1 MTTLQKELAS
11 HPKPLRV
18 WPGVFI
24 AVIALLLRYVVP
36 KFMPD
41 ALFIGVMGQFVGAIL
56 IILWWLFFSRAP
68 WRERIAMLLLMIGVI
83 FITPRIVHES
93 IVKDAMGMQFYTMA
107 IPVMCFAL
115 VFAAVLT
122 KKFSLRARRTAM
134 VAAILVAG
142 GVWTLIRTEGVT
154 GDFDNEFAWRWSET
168 PEERL
173 LAQAQNQPAAFP
185 PPPTEP
191 VKKPDQAQEPDT
203 QPAPAAAPIEPTRSS
218 EEKAATETGVPAMQP
233 TTPLE
238 APKEA
243 DWPGFRGSK
252 RDSIIHGVR
261 ITTDWSASPP
271 VEIWRRPVG
280 PGWSSFAVDGDRI
293 YTQEQR
299 GDEEIVACY
308 NKNTGE
314 PVWAHRDAAR
324 FWEATAG
331 PGPRGTPTLSNGHVY
346 SFGATGIVNA
356 LNASDGSVIWSRNA
370 AKDTNTNIPSW
381 GFSSSPLIVDGVV
394 IVAAGGQLIGYNIG
408 TAKPKWKGPKG
419 GGDYSSP
426 HLVTIDGIPQILLLS
441 GLGVTSVAPG
451 DGTVFWKHELPP
463 GMSARIVQPAVIADG
478 EMLLNQ
484 GGRTSLRRIAVT
496 HESNGWSVK
505 EQWVSTGLKPHFSDF
520 VIHVGHAF
528 GLDNG
533 ILSCIELKN
542 GERKWKGGKYGHGQL
557 LLLADQDL
565 LLILTEKGELAL
577 VNARTDQFTEVA
589 RVPAIAGKTW
599 NHPVLVGNTLL
610 VRNGEEMAA
619 FRLAL
624 EGK

>member
-1 MTTLQKELAS
+1 
-11 HPKPLRV
+11 V
-18 WPGVFI
+18 GI

-36 KFMPD
+36 KFVPD

-68 WRERIAMLLLMIGVI
+68 WRERIAMLVLMIGAI
-83 FITPRIVHES
+83 FITSRIVHES
-93 IVKDAMGMQFYTMA
+93 MVKDAMGMQFYTMA

-115 VFAAVLT
+115 AFAAALT
-122 KKFSLRARRTAM
+122 KKFPLRARRSAM
-134 VAAILVAG
+134 VAAILVACS
-142 GVWTLIRTEGVT
+142 VWTLIRTEGVT

-173 LAQAQNQPAAFP
+173 LAQAPNQPAAVP
-185 PPPTEP
+185 PAPTEP
-191 VKKPDQAQEPDT
+191 VKKADPVPEPQT
-203 QPAPAAAPIEPTRSS
+203 QSTPAAAPIEPTRKSQA
-218 EEKAATETGVPAMQP
+218 KAETETAAPAMQS

-261 ITTDWSASPP
+261 IARDWSASPP
-271 VEIWRRPVG
+271 VEIWRRAVG
-280 PGWSSFAVDGDRI
+280 PGWSSFAADGDRI

-299 GDEEIVACY
+299 GEEEIVACY

-331 PGPRGTPTLSNGHVY
+331 AGPRGTPTLSNGHVY

-370 AKDTNTNIPSW
+370 AKDTNRKIPDW
-381 GFSSSPLIVDGVV
+381 GFSSSPLV
-394 IVAAGGQLIGYNIG
+394 IDDVLIIAAGGQLIGYDIDTGN
-408 TAKPKWKGPKG
+408 PKWRGPKDG
-419 GGDYSSP
+419 SDYSSP
-426 HLVTIDGIPQILLLS
+426 QFVTIDGIPQVLLLS
-441 GLGVTSVAPG
+441 RGITSVAPANG
-451 DGTVFWKHELPP
+451 KVLWKHELPP
-463 GMSARIVQPAVIADG
+463 GIVRIVQPAVIVDG
-478 EMLLNQ
+478 EILLNS
-484 GGRTSLRRIAVT
+484 GGRTSVRRIAVI
-496 HESNGWSVK
+496 HESNRWSVK

-520 VIHVGHAF
+520 VIHDGHVF
-528 GLDNG
+528 GFDSS
-533 ILSCIELKN
+533 ILSCIDLKN

-557 LLLADQDL
+557 LLLANQDL

-577 VNARTDQFTEVA
+577 VNARPDEFKEVA
-589 RVPAIAGKTW
+589 RVPAIKGKTW

-624 EGK
+624 EGN